1 METTT
6 PPRPPV
12 TYILPTVAWAVLLA
26 PIAHDA
32 PPGAVI
38 EVHTDEMRALTEQTL
53 AQLGRPD
60 LTVHLRPPRHPA
72 HDRAA

>member
-1 METTT
+1 ME
-6 PPRPPV
+6 PNHRPPV

-38 EVHTDEMRALTEQTL
+38 EVHTDEMRALTEHTL
-53 AQLGRPD
+53 AQLGRSD
-60 LTVHLRPPRHPA
+60 LGFPLRPPHQPVQE
-72 HDRAA
+72 HAA

>member
-1 METTT
+1 ME
-6 PPRPPV
+6 PNHRPPV
-12 TYILPTVAWAVLLA
+12 TAILPTVAWAVLLA

-38 EVHTDEMRALTEQTL
+38 EVHTDEMQALTEQTL

-60 LTVHLRPPRHPA
+60 LTIRLRPPRQSM
-72 HDRAA
+72 HDAAA

>member
-1 METTT
+1 METNPT
-6 PPRPPV
+6 RPPL
-12 TYILPTVAWAVLLA
+12 TYILPTVAWAVLLP

-38 EVHTDEMRALTEQTL
+38 EVHTDEMRVLAEQTL

-60 LTVHLRPPRHPA
+60 LAVHLRPPRRPA
-72 HDRAA
+72 HDQAA

>member
-1 METTT
+1 METNQ
-6 PPRPPV
+6 RPPM
-12 TYILPTVAWAVLLA
+12 TYILPTVAWAVLLG

-38 EVHTDEMRALTEQTL
+38 EVHTEEMRAEAERTL

-60 LTVHLRPPRHPA
+60 LAVHLRPPRPSTHQ
-72 HDRAA
+72 AA

>member
-1 METTT
+1 METNQ
-6 PPRPPV
+6 RPPV
-12 TYILPTVAWAVLLA
+12 TYILPTVAWAVLLG

-38 EVHTDEMRALTEQTL
+38 EVHTDEMREVAEQTL

-60 LTVHLRPPRHPA
+60 LVVHLRPPRRPA
-72 HDRAA
+72 HHAA